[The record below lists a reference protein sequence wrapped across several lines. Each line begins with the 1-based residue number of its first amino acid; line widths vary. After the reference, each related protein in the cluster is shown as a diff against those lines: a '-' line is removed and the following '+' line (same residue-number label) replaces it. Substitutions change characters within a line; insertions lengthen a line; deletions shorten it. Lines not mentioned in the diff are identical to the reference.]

1 MDQYVVM
8 LSVLFV
14 WEKKKKTS
22 QMCAILWLAA
32 GTHWER
38 SVLVLSQRIWDQ
50 YAWSDICATLAFLQH
65 RVNLAALCAL
75 QLKNGPLTACL

>member
-14 WEKKKKTS
+14 WKKNS
-22 QMCAILWLAA
+22 QMSAILWLAA

-38 SVLVLSQRIWDQ
+38 SVLVLSQSIWDQ
-50 YAWSDICATLAFLQH
+50 YAWSDICATLAFLQQ
-65 RVNLAALCAL
+65 RVNLAARVHCSSKRAR
-75 QLKNGPLTACL
+75 